1 MTLLNITYT
10 PTVRWEEKETEE
22 QFLTRSEQIKNGIL
36 SDMRTERNRLLYE
49 SDWTQSSDSPLN
61 ESQKETWVI
70 YRQELRDIFET
81 KPIDFTTNF
90 YLDVSEYFPSKPE
103 GNK

>member
-1 MTLLNITYT
+1 MTLLNIAYT
-10 PTVRWEEKETEE
+10 LPIRWEEKETEE
-22 QFLTRSEQIKNGIL
+22 QFLARAEDTKNSIL

-61 ESQKETWVI
+61 ESQKETWAL

-90 YLDVSEYFPSKPE
+90 YLDVSEYFPTKPQ
-103 GNK
+103 GNE